1 MTVWRPMHSPR
12 EWLNRFVRAGWAWF
26 LPSTTRTSVWSCLLW
41 VFFFIQKIAIKY
53 RKYFVSLTH
62 ICSGSEWHERGT
74 SVTNFIETENYM
86 IISKL
91 SHSYPISAQRASSL
105 KKRVTV
111 TSWDRDTSLGVTDVR
126 KRGNGT
132 NIFTWKY
139 TIEYLFLSDRNENK

>member
-1 MTVWRPMHSPR
+1 MTVCRPKHSLL
-12 EWLNRFVRAGWAWF
+12 ESLHRFVRTGWSWF
-26 LPSTTRTSVWSCLLW
+26 LPSTTSTSVWSCLLLC
-41 VFFFIQKIAIKY
+41 FFRYKKIAIKY

-74 SVTNFIETENYM
+74 SVTNFIETENYI

-91 SHSYPISAQRASSL
+91 SHSYPISSQRALSL

-132 NIFTWKY
+132 NIFTWKC
-139 TIEYLFLSDRNENK
+139 TIEYLFLPDRNENK